1 MDIWGRNSLDTWMSR
16 VKTLRYNAPTGFDK
30 LRKATVTGDKIN
42 KGKNAGK

>member
-16 VKTLRYNAPTGFDK
+16 VKTLRYNAPAGFDE
-30 LRKATVTGDKIN
+30 LRKATVTGNNIN